1 MDRENGKNTQIHGTK
16 PSESLESTF
25 LIFAMLRILH
35 LDTGNDMRGGQWQLL
50 TLARGL
56 RDKGH
61 CQLIVCPP
69 GSRLEE
75 SARREAF
82 ETCGLSFRGA
92 RKAPSVFKLRGLI
105 RGFDII
111 HAHDGHG
118 QTFSWF
124 ASSALPVKRIASRR
138 VVFLPRGRFIHRL
151 KYGRGCHGVIAVSA
165 FVRTLLLQS
174 GIAAGKIQVIPDGI
188 DFPASLPDPV
198 ARAQARRSFQLDEGD
213 FAIGHAGA
221 FTPEK
226 GQEIAIQAFQL
237 LAGQIPNA
245 RLLLAG
251 EGGMR
256 RPLAGKY
263 GLGNPQSHIRL
274 TGYLNDLSPFMNSID
289 LFLMPSLAEGLGS
302 AALIAMAH
310 GVPVIASRT
319 GGLPEIVEDGETG
332 WLTEPG
338 SPSGLAEK
346 IVAAASRPEILRRM
360 EAQAREKARG
370 FTNDI
375 MVEKTERFYQQL
387 IRDAES
393 REPPAGVLARS

>member
-1 MDRENGKNTQIHGTK
+1 
-16 PSESLESTF
+16 
-25 LIFAMLRILH
+25 ILH

-50 TLARGL
+50 ALARGL
-56 RDKGH
+56 RDRGL

-75 SARREAF
+75 SARREGF
-82 ETCGLSFRGA
+82 EACALSFRGA
-92 RKAPSVFKLRGLI
+92 GLARSIFTLRGLI
-105 RGFDII
+105 RGFDVI

-124 ASSALPVKRIASRR
+124 ASSALPVKRVASRR
-138 VVFLPRGRFIHRL
+138 VTFLPRGRFIHRL
-151 KYGRGCHGVIAVSA
+151 KYGRSCHGVIAVSE
-165 FVRTLLLQS
+165 FVRGLLLQS
-174 GIAAGKIQVIPDGI
+174 GIAAAKIQVIPDGI
-188 DFPASLPDPV
+188 DFPASLPDPAV
-198 ARAQARRSFQLDEGD
+198 RTQTRRSFQLEEGD

-226 GQEIAIQAFQL
+226 GQEIAIQAFQRVAACL
-237 LAGQIPNA
+237 PRA

-251 EGGMR
+251 EGGMKQ
-256 RPLAGKY
+256 PLVEKY
-263 GLGNPQSHIRL
+263 GLGNPDGRIRL
-274 TGYLNDLSPFMNSID
+274 TGYLSDLSEFMNSID

-319 GGLPEIVEDGETG
+319 GGLPEIVDDGETG

-338 SPSGLAEK
+338 SPEKFAEK
-346 IVAAASRPEILRRM
+346 MVAAASRPEILRRM
-360 EAQAREKARG
+360 GVEAREKAKG

-375 MVEKTERFYQQL
+375 MVQKTERFYQRL
-387 IRDAES
+387 IRDVES
-393 REPPAGVLARS
+393 REPPAGALARN